1 MYKLLKG
8 LESGRAP
15 GQRPASLP
23 QVAKAVF
30 WSFCGVRKGKDLAA
44 DFGSITPLQVICM
57 GVAGAACFVATLLFI
72 VRQVV
77 N

>member
-1 MYKLLKG
+1 MYKLLKS
-8 LESGRAP
+8 LEGEQAEGRPRA
-15 GQRPASLP
+15 GMF

-44 DFGSITPLQVICM
+44 DFRSITPLQVIVM
-57 GVAGAACFVATLLFI
+57 GVVGAACFVATLLFI

-77 N
+77 G

>member
-8 LESGRAP
+8 LEPERAP
-15 GQRPASLP
+15 GHRPASLL
-23 QVAKAVF
+23 QVGKAVF

-44 DFGSITPLQVICM
+44 DFGSITPLQVIVM
-57 GVAGAACFVATLLFI
+57 GVAGAACFVGALLFI

-77 N
+77 S